1 MGERTGNASLE
12 EVLIGLRVLYGIDN
26 NYNYGQMRNVSK
38 KVEEFSNFHMPK
50 NKPVIGDNIFV
61 RESGIGVDMVLNKP
75 LAMFATDPAF
85 VGHKAGV
92 VLGKKSG
99 TMSIDVKAKEMGFK
113 LDKESVKSILQEVKK
128 QGIEKKRTL
137 SDDEFAKIAKK
148 FM

>member
-1 MGERTGNASLE
+1 
-12 EVLIGLRVLYGIDN
+12 
-26 NYNYGQMRNVSK
+26 
-38 KVEEFSNFHMPK
+38 MPK